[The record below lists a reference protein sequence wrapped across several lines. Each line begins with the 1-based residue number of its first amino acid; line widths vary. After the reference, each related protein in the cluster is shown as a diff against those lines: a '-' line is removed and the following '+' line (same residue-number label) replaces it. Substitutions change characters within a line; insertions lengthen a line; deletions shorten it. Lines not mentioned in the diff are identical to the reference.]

1 MLSQSRVWVARV
13 SGARGAR
20 CAPFTAPVGVL
31 VEITLQVQHHGSRCA
46 LLYSARACR
55 CSCFLSHFASL
66 FRDAF
71 CLCRR
76 SAFDSAGASSLRLVS
91 AGSLA
96 LFLSLPA
103 TWRSALAF
111 ACSAPVS
118 ALLLSH
124 LCLGY
129 ASRSSRATSTEH
141 LFFNAAVHITVKEYK

>member
-1 MLSQSRVWVARV
+1 MLEALDVRLLRRSLACSWGSLFTCNTTAAIALFYIAKRAAR
-13 SGARGAR
+13 
-20 CAPFTAPVGVL
+20 
-31 VEITLQVQHHGSRCA
+31 
-46 LLYSARACR
+46 ARACR

-71 CLCRR
+71 RLCRR
-76 SAFDSAGASSLRLVS
+76 SAFDSAGASSLCLVS

-118 ALLLSH
+118 ALFLSH

-141 LFFNAAVHITVKEYK
+141 LFFNASVHITVKEYE